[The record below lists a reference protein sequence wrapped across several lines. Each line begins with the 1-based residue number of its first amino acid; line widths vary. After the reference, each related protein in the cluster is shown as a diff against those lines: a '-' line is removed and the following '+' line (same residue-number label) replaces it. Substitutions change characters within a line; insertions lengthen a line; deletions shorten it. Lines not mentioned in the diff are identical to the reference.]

1 MSGSG
6 STLFA
11 IYRSERDREDAAMV
25 LGSKHGVITPVETIA
40 TAVPG
45 PKPLEYSSSDP
56 HDPPH

>member
-1 MSGSG
+1 
-6 STLFA
+6 
-11 IYRSERDREDAAMV
+11 V

-45 PKPLEYSSSDP
+45 LKPLEYSSSDP